1 MARAWRIEYEGAYYH
16 LLSRGNERRDIF
28 LCDEDRNLFLDTI
41 GECGERF
48 EIDIFSYVL
57 MSNHYHLL
65 FRTHRANLSKA
76 MQWLAGTYTR
86 RFNNRHGRSGHL
98 FQGRF
103 KSILVQNDAYV
114 LQLSCYIHRN
124 PLRAGLV
131 QRLADYPWSSYRAYA
146 YGQKK
151 PVDWLTTELILKQFK
166 VSNPHKAYREKVQGY
181 AREEN
186 RLWEDLRHGLILGS
200 RKFVDSMRERFL
212 PQEPAAGVP
221 QQLRLARDKDI
232 RGILKNAADQLGCDL
247 TRLSAARRV
256 SGGEKDKR
264 DLLIY
269 WVWQAGLLT
278 NEQVGNLFGL
288 TYSAVSHNVTEIK
301 KKMRTDKGL
310 RELIRLLNSQ
320 FKL

>member
-1 MARAWRIEYEGAYYH
+1 MTRAWRIEYEGAYYH

-28 LCDEDRNLFLDTI
+28 LCDEDRSLFLDTI

-65 FRTHRANLSKA
+65 LRTHRANLSMA
-76 MQWLAGTYTR
+76 MQWFSGTYTR

-131 QRLADYPWSSYRAYA
+131 ERLVDYPWSSYRAYA
-146 YGQKK
+146 YGQK
-151 PVDWLTTELILKQFK
+151 PVDWLRTGLILKQLK
-166 VSNPHKAYREKVQGY
+166 VVNPHKAYREKVQGY

-186 RLWEDLRHGLILGS
+186 RPWEDLRHGLILGS
-200 RKFVDSMRERFL
+200 RKFVDSMRARFL

-247 TRLSAARRV
+247 TRLSATRRV
-256 SGGEKDKR
+256 SGAEKDKR

-269 WVWQAGLLT
+269 WVWQAGRFT
-278 NEQVGNLFGL
+278 NAQIGNLFGL

-310 RELIRLLNSQ
+310 RPLIRRLNSQ

>member
-28 LCDEDRNLFLDTI
+28 LCDEDRSMFLDTL

-48 EIDIFSYVL
+48 EIELFSYVL

-65 FRTHRANLSKA
+65 LRTRRANLSRA
-76 MQWLAGTYTR
+76 MHWFAGTYTR

-103 KSILVQNDAYV
+103 KSILVENDAYI

-131 QRLADYPWSSYRAYA
+131 KRLADYPWSSYRVYA
-146 YGQKK
+146 YGQK
-151 PVDWLTTELILKQFK
+151 PADWLAIGLILKQFN

-181 AREEN
+181 AREEK

-200 RKFVDSMRERFL
+200 RKFVDSIRERFL

-232 RGILKNAADQLGCDL
+232 QGILKIAADQLGCDL

-264 DLLIY
+264 DVLMY
-269 WVWQAGLLT
+269 WVWKAGLLT
-278 NEQVGNLFGL
+278 NEEVGNLFGL
-288 TYSAVSHNVTEIK
+288 TSSAVSHNVAEIK
-301 KKMRTDKGL
+301 QKLRAYKGL
-310 RELIRLLNSQ
+310 RTLIGQLNSQ

>member
-28 LCDEDRNLFLDTI
+28 LCDEDRRLFLDTI
-41 GECGERF
+41 AECCERF
-48 EIDIFSYVL
+48 EIELFSYVL

-65 FRTHRANLSKA
+65 LRTRRANLSKA
-76 MQWLAGTYTR
+76 MQWFAGTYTR

-131 QRLADYPWSSYRAYA
+131 RRLADYPWSSYRACA
-146 YGQKK
+146 YGQK
-151 PVDWLTTELILKQFK
+151 PADWLTTGLILKQFQ
-166 VSNPHKAYREKVQGY
+166 VPNPHKAYRQKVQGY
-181 AREEN
+181 AEEEK

-200 RKFVDSMRERFL
+200 RKFVDSVRERFL

-221 QQLRLARDKDI
+221 QQLRLARDIDI
-232 RGILKNAADQLGCDL
+232 HGILKNAADQLGCDL
-247 TRLSAARRV
+247 TRVSAARRV
-256 SGGEKDKR
+256 SGGAKDKR
-264 DLLIY
+264 DVLIY
-269 WVWQAGLLT
+269 WVWQTGLLT
-278 NEQVGNLFGL
+278 NAQVGNLFGL

-301 KKMRTDKGL
+301 KKLRAEKGL
-310 RELIRLLNSQ
+310 RNLISQLNAQ